1 MYELMKEKNNEKIR
15 HVMMKEILNRL
26 KDEINMQ
33 YLKVHQK

>member
-1 MYELMKEKNNEKIR
+1 MYELMKEKNNENIR
-15 HVMMKEILNRL
+15 RVMMKEILNRL